1 MDGLNGSN
9 VFVYVYDKDYVPGTD
24 DPYADKFLPVSDQ
37 KDLSDEQSKNII
49 DASAKGDSHAK
60 GLYGRQES
68 TVSLE
73 ALYIPNPT
81 DNQKGYFVLKNCFD
95 QNKVAYFKICDG
107 TNTEYAE
114 ALIESIGRAFPDDDV
129 CTVSVELRLNTPLR
143 DTVPAI
149 DDAKTAG
156 SETA

>member
-1 MDGLNGSN
+1 MSELNGSN
-9 VFVYVYDKDYVPGTD
+9 VLVYVYDKDYVPGTE
-24 DPYADKFLPVSDQ
+24 DPFQDKFLPVSDQ

-49 DASAKGDSHAK
+49 DASAKGDTHAK

-73 ALYIPNPT
+73 ALYIPNPE
-81 DNQKGYFVLKNCFD
+81 DNQKGYLVLKNCFK

-114 ALIESIGRAFPDDDV
+114 ALIESMSRAYPDDDV
-129 CTVSVELRLNTPLR
+129 CTVSVELRLNTPFS
-143 DTVPAI
+143 DTVPTI